1 VKGREEAMDKL
12 GINLDF
18 SRRARIGFDEAILC
32 AWKSVEQISA
42 ILDEA
47 LQNKFPLL
55 LTRLGE
61 DKFQSLSS
69 GHRELI
75 DYDAISRTG
84 FFNARL
90 NTAKE
95 ADVAVVAAGTSD
107 LPVARE
113 AIRTLRYFGHPC
125 AEIFDVGVAGIW
137 RLLERQEEIRE
148 KAVVIVVAGMD
159 GALPSVVGGLV
170 PGVVIAVP
178 TSVGYGASREGETA
192 LHAALA
198 SCAPGLTVV
207 NIDNGYGAAC
217 AALRVLGAL
226 LARKSLQPR
235 DHALLPERN
244 S

>member
-1 VKGREEAMDKL
+1 MDKL

-18 SRRARIGFDEAILC
+18 SRRARVGFDEAVLC
-32 AWKSVEQISA
+32 AWKSVEQINA
-42 ILDEA
+42 ILDEGF
-47 LQNKFPLL
+47 QNNFPLL
-55 LTRLGE
+55 LTRLDEG
-61 DKFQSLSS
+61 KFNSLLPS
-69 GHRELI
+69 HRERI
-75 DYDAISRTG
+75 DYDATSRTG

-90 NTAKE
+90 NTSKE
-95 ADVAVVAAGTSD
+95 VNVAVVAAGTSD

-113 AIRTLRYFGHPC
+113 AIRTLQYFGHPC

-148 KAVVIVVAGMD
+148 KPVVIVVAGMD
-159 GALPSVVGGLV
+159 GALPSVIGGLV

-217 AALRVLGAL
+217 ATLRVLGAQL
-226 LARKSLQPR
+226 TSNSSQQQAF
-235 DHALLPERN
+235 ALLPERN
-244 S
+244 SQK

>member
-1 VKGREEAMDKL
+1 MDKL

-18 SRRARIGFDEAILC
+18 SRRARLGFDEAVLC
-32 AWKSVEQISA
+32 AWKSAEQINA
-42 ILDEA
+42 ILDEG
-47 LQNKFPLL
+47 LQNRFPLL
-55 LTRLGE
+55 LTRLDTE
-61 DKFQSLSS
+61 KFNSLLPR
-69 GHRELI
+69 HRDLI

-90 NTAKE
+90 NVAKE
-95 ADVAVVAAGTSD
+95 VKVAVLAAGTSD
-107 LPVARE
+107 LPVVRE
-113 AIRTLRYFGHPC
+113 AQRTLQYFGHSC

-137 RLLERQEEIRE
+137 RLLERQDEIRE
-148 KAVVIVVAGMD
+148 KSVVIVAAGMD

-178 TSVGYGASREGETA
+178 TSVGYGVSREGETA

-198 SCAPGLTVV
+198 SCAPGLVVV

-217 AALRVLGAL
+217 AALRVLGA
-226 LARKSLQPR
+226 ASVNKNSLQQNFE
-235 DHALLPERN
+235 LLPDKD

>member
-1 VKGREEAMDKL
+1 MDKL

-18 SRRARIGFDEAILC
+18 SRRARVGFDEAVLC

-42 ILDEA
+42 ILNEA
-47 LQNKFPLL
+47 MQNSFPLL
-55 LTRLGE
+55 LTRLDE
-61 DKFQSLSS
+61 AKFNLLSPCQ
-69 GHRELI
+69 RELI
-75 DYDAISRTG
+75 DYDAISGTG

-90 NTAKE
+90 NTTN
-95 ADVAVVAAGTSD
+95 DVNVAVVAAGTSD

-113 AIRTLRYFGHPC
+113 AIRTLQYFGHSC

-137 RLLERQEEIRE
+137 RLLERQQEIRE
-148 KAVVIVVAGMD
+148 KTVVIVVAGMD
-159 GALPSVVGGLV
+159 GALPSVIGGLV

-178 TSVGYGASREGETA
+178 TSVGYGASRQGETA
-192 LHAALA
+192 LSAALA

-217 AALRVLGAL
+217 AALRVLSTMPTGISSETRNL
-226 LARKSLQPR
+226 S
-235 DHALLPERN
+235 LLPERN